1 MCTLVAQTGGNVFCI
16 ESAWDKKKKSTMLM
30 RFFKATFKFML
41 AKDK

>member
-16 ESAWDKKKKSTMLM
+16 ESAWDKKKSTMLM
-30 RFFKATFKFML
+30 RFLKVTFKFML

>member
-1 MCTLVAQTGGNVFCI
+1 MCTLVAKTGGNVFCI
-16 ESAWDKKKKSTMLM
+16 ESAWDKKKSTMLM